1 MIKAGLQ
8 GGQMDYIIFLIT
20 IQAPFLY
27 FIWKIFQTR
36 QNRLLATLRALET
49 RMGQARNLLEA
60 QRLSLE
66 KTGGDL
72 EKDMEKIRAAYAL
85 TAFRMKRLEKYTG
98 LEDDSSP
105 ALRSEDITSGL

>member
-1 MIKAGLQ
+1 
-8 GGQMDYIIFLIT
+8 MDYIIFLIT

-36 QNRLLATLRALET
+36 QNRLLVVLRTLET
-49 RMGQARNLLEA
+49 RMGQTRNLLEA
-60 QRLSLE
+60 LRLSLE
-66 KTGGDL
+66 KTAGDL

-85 TAFRMKRLEKYTG
+85 TAFRLKKLEKYTG

-105 ALRSEDITSGL
+105 VLRSGDITPDL